1 MHARTRPPSRTPGS
15 WLATRL
21 LALGLLFWP
30 LSCDRQSPAPP
41 QSGALPVEPA
51 PKSIESIPASV
62 DTGPDDGSA
71 HRLPARAGQGT
82 EVGVH
87 GAVTSAEA
95 HASDIGLE
103 VLKKGGNAVDAA
115 VAVAFALG
123 VTHPSAGNIGGG
135 GFMVIRL
142 PDGTA
147 TTIDYREVAPLK
159 AHRDMYLDK
168 KGEVTRKSREG
179 PLAAGIPGVVAGLAM
194 AHEKFGSLPWKDLV
208 MPAVALAREGWK
220 LDSFH
225 AEDMTW
231 GTERMKALAEAAT
244 KENPRGA
251 LARGYAA
258 TLATFLKSDGSA
270 YQTDE
275 LWKQPELADTLEAI
289 ANQGPGAFY
298 RGPLARK
305 MAESVKAMGGIW
317 TEKDLAEYRAIERE
331 PLTFEYR
338 GHGIITM
345 PPPSA
350 GGVVLR
356 HVLAASEVLGLHELP
371 WMSIE
376 RIHLYV
382 EALRRIYAD
391 RNFLIGDPAFVEIPM
406 KKLLDVS
413 YMSQRMADVDRSK
426 ATPSSQVGTGIQY
439 KESSQTTHFSVV
451 DKNRMAVSNTYTLN
465 GGFGAKLLIPGT
477 GVILNN
483 EMDDFTAKVGAPN
496 MFGLVQG
503 PQNSIAP
510 KKRMLSS
517 MTPTIVTRDGKL
529 RAVVG
534 SPGGP
539 TISTTVAQIIMQLID
554 HEVTLSEAV
563 ASPRIHHQWL
573 PDRIWHEPLDESVIA
588 ALEKLGHAHVERGS
602 IGHANSIEIDP
613 ETGGLR
619 AVADVIRDGG
629 KAAAY

>member
-1 MHARTRPPSRTPGS
+1 MPGS

-21 LALGLLFWP
+21 LALGLIFGLAP
-30 LSCDRQSPAPP
+30 LSCDRQRPEPAH
-41 QSGALPVEPA
+41 SRALPVEPA
-51 PKSIESIPASV
+51 PTSVEPAPV
-62 DTGPDDGSA
+62 ETGPDDGSA
-71 HRLPARAGQGT
+71 RRLPARAGQGT
-82 EVGVH
+82 EVGIH

-95 HASDIGLE
+95 HASEIGLE
-103 VLKKGGNAVDAA
+103 VLQKGGNAVDAA
-115 VAVAFALG
+115 VAVGFALG

-135 GFMVIRL
+135 GFMIIRL

-179 PLAAGIPGVVAGLAM
+179 ALAAGIPGVVAGLAM
-194 AHEKFGSLPWKDLV
+194 AHAKFGSLPWKDLV
-208 MPAVALAREGWK
+208 MPSVKLAREGWK

-225 AEDMTW
+225 AEDLSW
-231 GTERMKALAEAAT
+231 GSERMKALAEVAS
-244 KENPRGA
+244 KDNPKGA
-251 LARGYAA
+251 LAKGYAA

-270 YQTDE
+270 YETGE
-275 LWKQPELADTLEAI
+275 LWRQPDLADTLEAI
-289 ANQGPGAFY
+289 ANQGADAFY
-298 RGPLARK
+298 QGPLARK
-305 MAESVKAMGGIW
+305 MAERVQAMGGIW

-331 PLTFEYR
+331 PLTFDYR

-356 HVLAASEVLGLHELP
+356 HVLAASEVLALYDLP

-391 RNFLIGDPAFVEIPM
+391 RNFLIGDPAFVDIPM
-406 KKLLDVS
+406 KTLLDVS
-413 YMSQRMADVDRSK
+413 YMSQRMADVDRNK
-426 ATPSSQVGTGIQY
+426 ATPSSKVGTGIQY

-451 DKNRMAVSNTYTLN
+451 DRSRMAVSNTYTLN

-483 EMDDFTAKVGAPN
+483 EMDDFTVKVGAPN

-510 KKRMLSS
+510 RKRMLSS
-517 MTPTIVTRDGKL
+517 MTPTIVTKDGKL

-554 HEVTLSEAV
+554 HKLTLSEAV

-573 PDRIWHEPLDESVIA
+573 PDRIWHEPLDKGIIA
-588 ALEKLGHAHVERGS
+588 AFEKLGHAHVERGS
-602 IGHANSIEIDP
+602 IGHANCIEIDP
-613 ETGGLR
+613 ETGGVR

-629 KAAAY
+629 KAVAY